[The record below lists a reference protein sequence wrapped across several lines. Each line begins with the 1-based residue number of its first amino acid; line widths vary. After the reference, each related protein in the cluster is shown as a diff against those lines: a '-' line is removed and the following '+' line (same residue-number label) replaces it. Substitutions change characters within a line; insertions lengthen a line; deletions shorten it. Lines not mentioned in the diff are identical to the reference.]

1 MASIVSRSAATV
13 FGLNVKDVIDVA
25 GNDRKQFVKD
35 IISGTCLAV
44 ANFEGT
50 FDRINYTLKEL
61 FKNHRNFQ
69 AMENNF
75 LALSEWEE
83 DNQKMKEGDKKEENK
98 LMIQDRWEETGKHVR
113 RFLAQ
118 AQTET
123 EEKIKSMIEYATEYA
138 ILNMVTDD
146 FNRDKLKENKT
157 KFYEDNKYKPLIN
170 PLIQSTQSAQAFIG
184 KVYVKVQFSQ
194 PWSKA
199 CYDSKSHTILDKSM
213 TFNVSVILCDG
224 AIDYKAFEKKVFS
237 VLQVPDSTS
246 GSALK
251 EMKAPGGGKMSMGD
265 ALRNYLINS
274 KYISSKIKSER
285 VGGKVDVVQYNMK
298 KVLGPDVLM
307 KVYENESK
315 RLRSEHKLDEVTI
328 GGNITTKYDKAL
340 SEVFD
345 DTLAFDSKF
354 NNWAQGI
361 SGGYMVVCESKGKG
375 VKRSIKTYRIQI
387 VPDKGSPREYDILSE
402 AAIYKGMIRGDID
415 VVEVQ
420 MVEDFKNSK
429 AQPSKAQHKASTA
442 QASKTPP
449 SIFDETGLR
458 ARLAPRGVIDI
469 ETGTVATVK
478 NMENLASPIV
488 IVVDPIMRWRAVD
501 KKNGLWSVLVQG
513 MGEDGK
519 MDQYRRV
526 HPKNLNFVERDLA
539 KKYQSMRK
547 TYVSV
552 NSGRKNEQS
561 ILDLAIK
568 NLTDDLLKEKMDND
582 ALMQRAKNYPFFY
595 QASWDD
601 SDVKNPVRD
610 RLIQLMNNVKNAE
623 VQNVKSITVEKVKPK
638 KKLRVAAIHTPKKE
652 KGKVGKGKVGKG
664 KGKAK

>member
-13 FGLNVKDVIDVA
+13 FGSNVKKAFRGKD
-25 GNDRKQFVKD
+25 DRKQFVKN
-35 IISGTCLAV
+35 IISGRCLAV

-61 FKNHRNFQ
+61 FEDEVNFRK
-69 AMENNF
+69 MENNF
-75 LALSEWEE
+75 LILSEWEE
-83 DNQKMKEGDKKEENK
+83 KNQKMKEGDKKEENK
-98 LMIQDRWEETGKHVR
+98 LLIQDRWEETNKHVR
-113 RFLAQ
+113 SFLAQ

-123 EEKIKSMIEYATEYA
+123 EEKIKSMIEYTTEYA
-138 ILNMVTDD
+138 ILKMVTDD

-157 KFYEDNKYKPLIN
+157 KFYEDNKYKPLIQ
-170 PLIQSTQSAQAFIG
+170 PTQSAQTLIG
-184 KVYVKVQFSQ
+184 RVHVEVQFSQ

-315 RLRSEHKLDEVTI
+315 RLRSEHKLDGVVRPGTE
-328 GGNITTKYDKAL
+328 GKYDQAL

-387 VPDKGSPREYDILSE
+387 VPDKGSPRQYDILSE

-415 VVEVQ
+415 AVEVE
-420 MVEDFKNSK
+420 MVDDFEKNK
-429 AQPSKAQHKASTA
+429 GA
-442 QASKTPP
+442 QASKTQGTQASN

-552 NSGRKNEQS
+552 KISGTSKQKNEQS

-601 SDVKNPVRD
+601 NDVKNPVRD
-610 RLIQLMNNVKNAE
+610 RLIQLMNTVKNAE
-623 VQNVKSITVEKVKPK
+623 VQNVQSITVDKVKPK
-638 KKLRVAAIHTPKKE
+638 KKLQVPNIAAIRTPKKE
-652 KGKVGKGKVGKG
+652 KGKVGKGKGR
-664 KGKAK
+664 AK